1 MKYWDKRQQQ
11 QIERL
16 LDKSINDTERYLAK
30 EYQRCLREVKIQ
42 LSDMYDAVLASTA
55 DGTLLVSDL
64 YKYNRYY
71 DLINSLNHNLQKLG
85 YAEIKITEEHL
96 KSMYVANSALIGDY
110 LSLGTGYS
118 EESAKR
124 CINAIWCADG
134 KHWSSRIWNNK
145 TDLQNRIEKGIM
157 DCVSRGVSKA
167 ELVKDLR
174 QNMNIGFNQADRIA
188 RTELSY
194 VQNQATKD
202 KFIEAGIEKYQFL
215 ATHDDR
221 TCDVCGELDGKIF
234 YLRDARVGENYPPIH
249 PNCRSTVLAVI
260 E

>member
-1 MKYWDKRQQQ
+1 MKYWTEREQK

-16 LDKSINDTERYLAK
+16 LDKSIKQTEAALAK
-30 EYQRCLREVKIQ
+30 EYMRCLREVKIQ
-42 LSDMYDAVLASTA
+42 LSDMYDEVLLSAG
-55 DGTLLVSDL
+55 DGTLLASDL

-71 DLINSLNHNLQKLG
+71 DLINSLNQNLRKLG
-85 YAEIKITEEHL
+85 YAELEITEQHL
-96 KSMYVANSALIGDY
+96 KTMYIMNSALIGES
-110 LSLGTGYS
+110 LSFGTGYS
-118 EESAKR
+118 EEAAKR

-134 KHWSSRIWNNK
+134 KHWSSRIWDNK
-145 TDLQNRIEKGIM
+145 TDLQARIEKGIM

-174 QNMNIGFNQADRIA
+174 HNMNVGFNQADRIA

-202 KFIEAGIEKYQFL
+202 KFVEAGVEKYQFL
-215 ATHDDR
+215 AAHDER
-221 TCDVCGELDGKIF
+221 TCDVCGELDGKVF

>member
-1 MKYWDKRQQQ
+1 
-11 QIERL
+11 
-16 LDKSINDTERYLAK
+16 
-30 EYQRCLREVKIQ
+30 
-42 LSDMYDAVLASTA
+42 MYDEVLASTA

-85 YAEIKITEEHL
+85 YAEIEITEQHL
-96 KSMYVANSALIGDY
+96 KTMYIMNSALIGDY

-194 VQNQATKD
+194 V
-202 KFIEAGIEKYQFL
+202 
-215 ATHDDR
+215 
-221 TCDVCGELDGKIF
+221 
-234 YLRDARVGENYPPIH
+234 
-249 PNCRSTVLAVI
+249 
-260 E
+260 